1 MSDMDE
7 TTERPGAGSW
17 GVPEGG
23 FALGGLAAG
32 EADTTL
38 GAEGGE
44 AGSAAPEDLL
54 IVPRGALVVLRKS
67 GGLRFTS
74 RSCVVY
80 RSGRVE
86 RGSLAEGP
94 ARATHL
100 SAAEMGRLRHLLLR
114 ARLASWER
122 ERPAAAPDAYSYEI
136 AARYGNSTRRVEL
149 ADHHI
154 PDAIA
159 PLVRALSKLL
169 P

>member
-1 MSDMDE
+1 MSDTDE
-7 TTERPGAGSW
+7 MGGPQAM
-17 GVPEGG
+17 PAGG
-23 FALGGLAAG
+23 FDLGGLAAG
-32 EADTTL
+32 EADTAL
-38 GAEGGE
+38 RAGEPAPAEGE
-44 AGSAAPEDLL
+44 PDERL
-54 IVPRGALVVLRKS
+54 IVPRGALVVFRKS

-86 RGSLAEGP
+86 RSSLAEGRARP
-94 ARATHL
+94 ARL
-100 SAAEMGRLRHLLLR
+100 SAAEMDRLRHLLLR

-122 ERPAAAPDAYSYEI
+122 ERPGPPPDGYSYEI
-136 AARYGNSTRRVEL
+136 AARYGSTTRRVDL

-154 PDAIA
+154 PDAIE